1 MWGVRHPLQA
11 GDLGQKREKADRVAV
26 RVPAGVRHEILSQL
40 PHAGRGEAAQSH
52 PDALNEFA
60 QADTEVKADLLEF
73 TALAWS
79 GGESDGTSLIAL
91 RQKLK
96 DITAQQALLLD
107 QVLGNMDDSDLT
119 AQLKALMDEKQAV
132 QEQIQAMEQA
142 AVHNENQA
150 SRMAELKEWMAKLEV
165 NAEYHD
171 EQVRLAIEKITVLD
185 AETIRIKFKYPGL
198 EMDKKLN

>member
-1 MWGVRHPLQA
+1 
-11 GDLGQKREKADRVAV
+11 
-26 RVPAGVRHEILSQL
+26 
-40 PHAGRGEAAQSH
+40 
-52 PDALNEFA
+52 
-60 QADTEVKADLLEF
+60 
-73 TALAWS
+73 
-79 GGESDGTSLIAL
+79 
-91 RQKLK
+91 
-96 DITAQQALLLD
+96 
-107 QVLGNMDDSDLT
+107 MDDSDLT